1 MAIGR
6 FGVNGR
12 LARGLAMVERR
23 LEDGHAQTLGQ
34 VGMVLHVSEI
44 PERFV
49 RVTSLLFV
57 KVERFR
63 SIYLA
68 FLAYC
73 FSRLY
78 DFACSL
84 DSVSICRQ
92 YN

>member
-57 KVERFR
+57 KVEPFR
-63 SIYLA
+63 SI
-68 FLAYC
+68 
-73 FSRLY
+73 
-78 DFACSL
+78 
-84 DSVSICRQ
+84 
-92 YN
+92 